1 MSHPLDGG
9 RAAALHRSVDETCD
23 GLGEDGD
30 TYRRVVGGLVGSA
43 DVLIGSLLSPLSLS
57 ARRLITTGRFGAI
70 GALPAS
76 RLAGR
81 FSTPE
86 GRGLI
91 AGLAAHAISPPTNA
105 FTSAVA
111 MLFAVTAHAD
121 GWPLV
126 AGGSSAIADALA
138 SIVIEAG
145 GEIETSRFIG
155 ERSELRHTDLL
166 FLDVMPPAAERIL
179 GSATGGRV
187 TRRLNRWQSGP
198 GVFKVDWALAG
209 PIPWADEISGRAG
222 TVHVGGT
229 YEEIAAAETQVA
241 KGEHPDRPFVLVA
254 QQSLFDPS
262 RAPGDQHTGWAYCH
276 VPAGS
281 DVDMTAAI
289 ESQIER
295 FAPGFRE
302 TILATHTMG
311 PSDFEAH
318 NPNYVGGDIGGGAF
332 GIRKLIQIGNPYQL
346 ADGVFICSSSTPPG
360 AGVHGMC
367 GFHAVEAALR

>member
-1 MSHPLDGG
+1 
-9 RAAALHRSVDETCD
+9 
-23 GLGEDGD
+23 
-30 TYRRVVGGLVGSA
+30 
-43 DVLIGSLLSPLSLS
+43 
-57 ARRLITTGRFGAI
+57 
-70 GALPAS
+70 
-76 RLAGR
+76 
-81 FSTPE
+81 
-86 GRGLI
+86 
-91 AGLAAHAISPPTNA
+91 
-105 FTSAVA
+105 

-121 GWPLV
+121 GWPLA

-254 QQSLFDPS
+254 QQSLFDPN
-262 RAPGDQHTGWAYCH
+262 RAPVDQHTGWAYCH

-332 GIRKLIQIGNPYQL
+332 GIRKLIQMGNPYQL